1 MKYKTTKSAVL
12 HGYSTTISI
21 PYCDIQT
28 LLSFENPVAYTTRRE
43 GWGADIYEFNNVA
56 IITGYAPFGKIKP
69 SYEIRRKYEEN
80 ARKIRYDYSLKW
92 EEQKQQLRDMIDEFI
107 KEVANHD

>member
-1 MKYKTTKSAVL
+1 MKYKTTKTAVL

-28 LLSFENPVAYTTRRE
+28 LLSFKDPAAYTVRRE
-43 GWGADIYEFNNVA
+43 GWGADIYDFGNIA

-69 SYEIRRKYEEN
+69 AYEVRRKYEEA
-80 ARKIRYDYSLKW
+80 ARAIRYDYSLKW
-92 EEQKQQLRDMIDEFI
+92 EEQKERLDNLLKDFLQ
-107 KEVANHD
+107 EVTGE